1 MSVIRE
7 AIKAIRLVKAGFEGD
22 QSVLQKQFVDEKGE
36 ERQRL
41 RERALDMIGSAKY
54 YLERLNEGLLED
66 IIHNRLRDI
75 VSGVSVELSD
85 LNDNIERARELLSY
99 LALQMEK
106 EKPDIEMVNEI
117 CGRLEMLLRPL
128 QDRIRQVFEE
138 TKEQVE
144 AARERVKLPSLGEH
158 ELKRIATIL
167 HSLSEVVNEIPQYA
181 KELRKPIRKPRA
193 SKVKPRFGWLP

>member
-1 MSVIRE
+1 MSIIRE

-22 QSVLQKQFVDEKGE
+22 QSVLQKQFVDEKEE

-167 HSLSEVVNEIPQYA
+167 HSLSEVINEIPQYA
-181 KELRKPIRKPRA
+181 EELRKPIRKPRA